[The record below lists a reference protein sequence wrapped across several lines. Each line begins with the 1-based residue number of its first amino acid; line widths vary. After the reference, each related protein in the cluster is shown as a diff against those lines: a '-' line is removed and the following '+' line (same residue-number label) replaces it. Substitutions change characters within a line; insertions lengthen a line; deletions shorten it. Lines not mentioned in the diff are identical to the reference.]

1 MELHSWL
8 QQVAE
13 SRQRAAV
20 MGILNVTPDSFS
32 DGGDNVSVDQLQ
44 RSIEAMVTDGVD
56 IFDIGGESTRP
67 GAEPVELQQELDR
80 VLPAIE
86 LVREISDLPISID
99 TYKPQVMESAIGLGA
114 NMINDVNALQE
125 EGAVNVAAKLDVPV
139 CLMHK
144 KGMPKTMQQQVSYD
158 SVVQDVS
165 LFLRQRVEECL
176 QGGIRK
182 EQIMIDPGFGF
193 GKHLEHNQSLFQN
206 VDRLLNLPYPL
217 LVGVSRKKMIGELL
231 DFSDERAAKDR
242 VYGSVGAAVVAALK
256 GAKILRVHD
265 VKQTVEALK
274 VAQALW

>member
-8 QQVAE
+8 QQVAD
-13 SRQRAAV
+13 SRRRAAV
-20 MGILNVTPDSFS
+20 MGILNITPDSFS
-32 DGGDNVSVDQLQ
+32 DGGDNISLEQLKC
-44 RSIEAMVTDGVD
+44 SIETMIADGVD

-67 GAEPVELQQELDR
+67 GAEPVQLQQELDR

-86 LVREISDLPISID
+86 LVRELSDLPISID

-125 EGAVNVAAKLDVPV
+125 VGAIDLAAKLGVPV

-165 LFLRQRVEECL
+165 LFLRQRVAECL
-176 QGGIRK
+176 KAGIHQG
-182 EQIMIDPGFGF
+182 QIMLDPGFGF
-193 GKHLEHNQSLFQN
+193 GKHLEHNQGLFHHL
-206 VDRLLNLPYPL
+206 DHLIDLPYPL
-217 LVGVSRKKMIGELL
+217 LVGVSRKKMIGEILE
-231 DFSDERAAKDR
+231 FSDQKSAKDR